1 MTCSLGKLTGKNR
14 PQRQPVALSSLLSR
28 LRVLSPAKRFVS
40 LTYAWFLSAVLLF
53 GQGVEITHSHD
64 GDLQQRFDC
73 EICVVT
79 GALGQALSSSVLT
92 LEFERPAVDSELVS
106 ETLVSTTRAIQRAR
120 APPFA

>member
-40 LTYAWFLSAVLLF
+40 LTYALFLSAVLLF
-53 GQGVEITHSHD
+53 GQGVDITHSHD

-79 GALGQALSSSVLT
+79 GTLGQALSSSVLT
-92 LEFERPAVDSELVS
+92 LEFERPAVDSERVS
-106 ETLVSTTRAIQRAR
+106 ETLVSTIRTIQRAR
-120 APPFA
+120 APPYA

>member
-1 MTCSLGKLTGKNR
+1 MTCSLGKSTGKNR
-14 PQRQPVALSSLLSR
+14 LQRQPVALSSLLS
-28 LRVLSPAKRFVS
+28 S
-40 LTYAWFLSAVLLF
+40 LTFAWLLSAVLLF
-53 GQGVEITHSHD
+53 GQGVDITHSHD